1 MEPFRVIVDRT
12 VKKEGFQ
19 NFESEE
25 KHKMIQILQ
34 EEVMIA
40 GTKQYVSNAIKI
52 YTRSVL
58 DALCK
63 DDIERLIFYEL

>member
-1 MEPFRVIVDRT
+1 
-12 VKKEGFQ
+12 
-19 NFESEE
+19 
-25 KHKMIQILQ
+25 
-34 EEVMIA
+34 MIA

-52 YTRSVL
+52 YAKSVL